1 MLDTATR
8 TCSRSIKKN
17 VSIQRIVLKSTS
29 FFMSSFHIACVVQTE
44 DHTLEPRIIF
54 NAFLKTILSYTE
66 HSGLELIRLCLF
78 LFQVPRFA
86 LSVTFLI
93 HV

>member
-8 TCSRSIKKN
+8 TCSRSIKKKN
-17 VSIQRIVLKSTS
+17 VSIQRIVFKSTI
-29 FFMSSFHIACVVQTE
+29 FFTSSFHIACVVQTE

-66 HSGLELIRLCLF
+66 QSGLELIRLCL
-78 LFQVPRFA
+78 
-86 LSVTFLI
+86 
-93 HV
+93 